1 VTLLRAVGRS
11 GATEPPVQHGQRE
24 VPVLERA
31 STSRPGNTVYLH
43 VGIWKTPQ
51 GAIHIAA
58 PRDKELGFHTTVN
71 NTPGSERYHKNL
83 YKHLDRILSEMT
95 GQAEVPEEL
104 SK

>member
-1 VTLLRAVGRS
+1 
-11 GATEPPVQHGQRE
+11 
-24 VPVLERA
+24 
-31 STSRPGNTVYLH
+31 VYLS

-83 YKHLDRILSEMT
+83 YKHLDRILTEMT
-95 GQAEVPEEL
+95 GRDAAEEA
-104 SK
+104 SD